1 MTVRRAAERLPAILP
16 DPQLPTIRIP
26 RLSTLT
32 RRTRLLAGVA
42 LVAPLLALG
51 VAEARVGRALE
62 RRVYDG
68 WFTLRGPLPRPDGVV
83 VVAIDT
89 DSEASLGRYPWSR
102 EWHAR
107 LLRNLHRAGA
117 RVVAF
122 DLTFADPF
130 PAADTAFRAAI
141 DETGIAILGAK
152 TDVVFRRGARGYRLE
167 EPAGVLRGSPAGIVD
182 VRPDAVD
189 GVVREYPVL
198 HAYPQGLHPQLG
210 VQAVLRW
217 LGLPADSLR
226 QVPDGWRLTG
236 RTIPAGPGGG
246 MLVDWLGPTG
256 SVATHS
262 YVTVVDD
269 AATDVGEWDLDSF
282 DDLAAD
288 GAFRGKLVLV
298 GTTIPEHQDLHPT
311 PVRDASGSAGAVL
324 MPGVEIHAQA
334 AAALLAGRHLRPL
347 PRPVQYAWVA
357 LLAAAAVVA
366 LSRLR
371 GWRGAAA
378 AGALAVLAVGA
389 AWLLFADGAWL
400 WTVAPVLV
408 VALASAGSAAVL
420 FTDEAREKA
429 RIRGMFQQYVPP
441 AVVHELIR
449 RPELLAL
456 GGEERVA
463 TVLFTDVA
471 DFSGVAEGMEP
482 TRLVALL
489 NEYLTAMTDVVVE
502 HGGIIDKYLGDGLM
516 AEFGVPVPLE
526 DHAARA
532 CRAALRMRGELR
544 RLREGW
550 MHRGMPALHA
560 RIGINTGRVLV
571 GNLGSFRMMDY
582 TCMGD
587 HVNLASRLEGAN
599 REYGTEVLVS
609 GFTWREVE
617 THFIGREVDRVQVLG
632 REEWVA
638 IHELVA
644 TREAGVDAETAA
656 LLEGF
661 GEALAL
667 CHAGRF
673 GEALAAFQALAE
685 RHPHDGPTAVHL
697 ERCRE
702 YVINPPAGDWDGV
715 HHLATK

>member
-1 MTVRRAAERLPAILP
+1 V
-16 DPQLPTIRIP
+16 
-26 RLSTLT
+26 
-32 RRTRLLAGVA
+32 LLAAVA
-42 LVAPLLALG
+42 LLAPLMALA

-141 DETGIAILGAK
+141 DQTGIAVLGAK
-152 TDVVFRRGARGYRLE
+152 TDVVFRRGARGFRLE
-167 EPAGVLRGSPAGIVD
+167 EPAGVLRGAPAGVVD

-189 GVVREYPVL
+189 GVVREYPLL
-198 HAYPQGLHPQLG
+198 HAYPGRVVPQLG
-210 VQAVLRW
+210 VQAVLRAR
-217 LGLPADSLR
+217 GLPVDSLR
-226 QVPDGWRLTG
+226 AVAGGWRLAG
-236 RTIPAGPGGG
+236 RRIPAGPGGG

-256 SVATHS
+256 SIPIHS

-269 AATDVGEWDLDSF
+269 AGTDVGEWDLDSF
-282 DDLAAD
+282 EDLAAD
-288 GAFRGKLVLV
+288 GAFRDRIVLV
-298 GTTIPEHQDLHPT
+298 GTTVPEHQDLHAT
-311 PVRDASGSAGAVL
+311 PVRDAAGTAGAVL

-334 AAALLAGRHLRPL
+334 VAALLAGHHLRPL
-347 PRPVQYAWVA
+347 PRAAQYAWVL

-366 LSRLR
+366 LGRLR
-371 GWRGAAA
+371 GWRGAVA
-378 AGALAVLAVGA
+378 AGALAAVAVGA
-389 AWLLFADGAWL
+389 AWLLFTQQGVWL
-400 WTVAPVLV
+400 WTVAPVLGV
-408 VALASAGSAAVL
+408 GLASAGSAAVL

-441 AVVHELIR
+441 AVVRELIR
-449 RPELLAL
+449 RPELLSL

-463 TVLFTDVA
+463 TVLFSDVKG
-471 DFSGVAEGMEP
+471 FSAVAERLPP
-482 TRLVALL
+482 TQLVALL

-502 HGGIIDKYLGDGLM
+502 HGGIIDKYMGDCLM

-526 DHAARA
+526 DHAVRA
-532 CRAALRMRGELR
+532 CRVALRMRDELR
-544 RLREGW
+544 RLREEWRG
-550 MHRGMPALHA
+550 RGMPALHA
-560 RIGINTGRVLV
+560 RTGINTGPVLV

-587 HVNLASRLEGAN
+587 HVNLASRLEGLN
-599 REYGTEVLVS
+599 REYGTEIMVS
-609 GFTWREVE
+609 DFTWREVGA
-617 THFIGREVDRVQVLG
+617 HFIGREIDRVHVVG
-632 REEWVA
+632 RDEPVPV
-638 IHELVA
+638 HELIA
-644 TREAGVDAETAA
+644 TREAGVDADTAA
-656 LLEGF
+656 LLADFGRALSLCRDRQY
-661 GEALAL
+661 GEALD
-667 CHAGRF
+667 
-673 GEALAAFQALAE
+673 AFQALAE

-702 YVINPPAGDWDGV
+702 YVIRPPSEEWDGV
-715 HHLATK
+715 HQLLSK